1 VARLGTLLYVCLLPL
16 PPQRSDQN
24 YSDRALMQAAFSKDQ
39 LLVQGVEMYLLA
51 VGLPEGSA
59 EVLLEV

>member
-1 VARLGTLLYVCLLPL
+1 
-16 PPQRSDQN
+16 
-24 YSDRALMQAAFSKDQ
+24 MQAAFSKDQ